1 MAGGFNCKQWR
12 VGVAFLV
19 RIILEVVQSEGMIHQ
34 IMSDG
39 KGNGILWFSNSII
52 LCYIRVLNSRNG
64 FVLCDWVITKLEIV
78 A

>member
-1 MAGGFNCKQWR
+1 ME

-19 RIILEVVQSEGMIHQ
+19 RIILEVVQLEGMIHQ

-52 LCYIRVLNSRNG
+52 FVALG
-64 FVLCDWVITKLEIV
+64 F
-78 A
+78 